1 MPGYANGSLHQW
13 NSIKPKNPQHQTYPA
28 PGIMHGTYE
37 QKMKPID
44 MSPAISMERV
54 KQIEWI
60 VGKSLYYAR
69 GVYNT
74 WIVPLSDM
82 SSIIDP
88 TEQHENN
95 LNQLL
100 DYRVTYPNA
109 IIRFH
114 ASYMILHANTNAWY
128 LTEPQSHSHAAGYLL
143 LGSTPSK
150 YARYRLNV
158 TVHVNC
164 NILIFFYRLC
174 SRSRNQGLLRN
185 RKRSHHFTKR
195 VRRNLPPTD
204 YYTSMQGRYNNFYHC

>member
-13 NSIKPKNPQHQTYPA
+13 NNIKPKNSQHQPYPA

-109 IIRFH
+109 IIRFL

-164 NILIFFYRLC
+164 NIFF
-174 SRSRNQGLLRN
+174 
-185 RKRSHHFTKR
+185 
-195 VRRNLPPTD
+195 
-204 YYTSMQGRYNNFYHC
+204 